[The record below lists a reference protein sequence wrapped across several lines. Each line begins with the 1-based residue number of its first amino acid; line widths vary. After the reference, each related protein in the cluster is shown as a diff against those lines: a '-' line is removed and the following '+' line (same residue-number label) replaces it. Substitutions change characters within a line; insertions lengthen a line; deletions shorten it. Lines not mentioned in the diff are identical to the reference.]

1 MHGIIFTELR
11 KYVDTKLGGDAWGDL
26 LNAAGLKG
34 RMYLPIQE
42 YPDAEAVTLVS
53 TAAQITGLDAA
64 VILQDFGVFI
74 APSLLGMYRTLVKPE
89 WRTLEVLQFTEGTI
103 HKVVRARNPGAKPA
117 ELTAVRISETELH
130 LTYGS
135 QRKMCP
141 VAKGIIKGLALHF
154 NEEITVVETQCMH
167 QGASECKMVVEV
179 VGAAVKPKAEKR
191 APAKTSAA
199 KKVAIAIAKPQAAT
213 SRKKVAITIAKPEMA
228 SARKKAAAD
237 TAGKTSAAAAGAAAA
252 KPASKKAGRK
262 PIGV

>member
-42 YPDAEAVTLVS
+42 YPDAEAVTLVT

-89 WRTLEVLQFTEGTI
+89 WRTLEVLEFTEGTI

-135 QRKMCP
+135 HRKMCP
-141 VAKGIIKGLALHF
+141 VAKGIIKGLGLHF
-154 NEEITVVETQCMH
+154 GEEITVVETQCMH

-179 VGAAVKPKAEKR
+179 VGAVVKPKAEEK
-191 APAKTSAA
+191 APARATAA
-199 KKVAIAIAKPQAAT
+199 
-213 SRKKVAITIAKPEMA
+213 KKVAITIAKPEA
-228 SARKKAAAD
+228 PSRTKKAATNPSKPSR
-237 TAGKTSAAAAGAAAA
+237 TAAKDATA
-252 KPASKKAGRK
+252 KPASNKAGRK
-262 PIGV
+262 PITV